1 MRQFQMSDGDTI
13 DSDEYTVTISISQ
26 TSNLLEIICNT
37 VFSHTVRIRFKR
49 IFRFSKVV
57 RINLTG

>member
-13 DSDEYTVTISISQ
+13 DSDEHTVTISISQ
-26 TSNLLEIICNT
+26 TSNLLGIICNT